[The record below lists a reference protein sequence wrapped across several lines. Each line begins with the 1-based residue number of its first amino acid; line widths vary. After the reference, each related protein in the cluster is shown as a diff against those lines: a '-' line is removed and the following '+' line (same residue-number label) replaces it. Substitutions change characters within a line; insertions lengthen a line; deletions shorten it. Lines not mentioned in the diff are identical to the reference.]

1 MERTVEAG
9 GARITYLIEGPPGAP
24 VVLFVNSIGSTRDL
38 WGPQVAAVTKAR
50 RAITYDARGH
60 GLSSAPPGDYSI
72 ADLAGDALAI
82 LDAEGV
88 DRAHICGISL
98 GGLTAM
104 WLGIHAPDR
113 VRSLTLANTAARIG
127 TTESWTARMALVR
140 DKGMAGVA
148 DLAIPLWFTERF
160 RVEAPHTVT
169 VFRHMIESC
178 STTGY
183 LGCCA
188 ALRDEDLRDQVSAIA
203 CSALCV
209 ASSGDV
215 PTPPEGLR
223 HVHSQIADSRLLV
236 LDAAHISNIEQM
248 GDFNV
253 ALTGFLAEHDQD

>member
-1 MERTVEAG
+1 MERTIETG

-24 VVLFVNSIGSTRDL
+24 VVLFINSIGSTRDL
-38 WGPQVAAVTKAR
+38 WGPQVAAVTKAH

-82 LDAEGV
+82 LDAEGL
-88 DRAHICGISL
+88 DRAHVCGISL
-98 GGLTAM
+98 GGLTGM
-104 WLGIHAPDR
+104 WLGINAPGR

-127 TTESWTARMALVR
+127 TTESWTARMDLVR
-140 DKGMAGVA
+140 EKGMAGVA
-148 DLAIPLWFTERF
+148 DLAIPLWFSERF
-160 RVEAPHTVT
+160 RAEAPHTIT
-169 VFRHMIESC
+169 VFRRMIESC
-178 STTGY
+178 SPTGY

-188 ALRDEDLRDQVSAIA
+188 ALRDEDLRDRISAIS
-203 CSALCV
+203 CSVLCV

-215 PTPPEGLR
+215 PTPPEGL
-223 HVHSQIADSRLLV
+223 HYVHSQIADSRLLM

-253 ALTGFLAEHDQD
+253 ALTRFLAEHD

>member
-1 MERTVEAG
+1 MERTVETG
-9 GARITYLIEGPPGAP
+9 GARITYLAEGPRGAP
-24 VVLFVNSIGSTRDL
+24 TVLFVNSIGATRDL
-38 WGPQVAAVTKAR
+38 WGPQVAAVTKAH

-72 ADLAGDALAI
+72 ADLAGDAVAI
-82 LDAEGV
+82 LDAEGL
-88 DRAHICGISL
+88 DRAHVCGISL
-98 GGLTAM
+98 GGLTGM
-104 WLGIHAPDR
+104 WLGINAPGR

-127 TTESWTARMALVR
+127 TTESWTARMDLVR
-140 DKGMAGVA
+140 EKGMTGVA

-160 RVEAPHTVT
+160 RAEAPHTIT

-178 STTGY
+178 SPTGY

-188 ALRDEDLRDQVSAIA
+188 ALRDEDLREQISAIS
-203 CSALCV
+203 CSVLCV

-215 PTPPEGLR
+215 PTPPEGLQY
-223 HVHSQIADSRLLV
+223 VHSQIADSRLLM

>member
-1 MERTVEAG
+1 MERNIETG
-9 GARITYLIEGPPGAP
+9 GARITYLTEGPPGAP

-38 WGPQVAAVTKAR
+38 WGSQVAAVTKAH

-88 DRAHICGISL
+88 ERPHICGISL

-140 DKGMAGVA
+140 EKGMAGVA

-160 RVEAPHTVT
+160 RAEAPHTVT

-188 ALRDEDLRDQVSAIA
+188 ALRDEDLRDQVSSIT
-203 CSALCV
+203 CPVLCV

-215 PTPPEGLR
+215 PTPPEGL
-223 HVHSQIADSRLLV
+223 HYVHSQIGDSRLLM

>member
-1 MERTVEAG
+1 
-9 GARITYLIEGPPGAP
+9 
-24 VVLFVNSIGSTRDL
+24 
-38 WGPQVAAVTKAR
+38 
-50 RAITYDARGH
+50 
-60 GLSSAPPGDYSI
+60 
-72 ADLAGDALAI
+72 
-82 LDAEGV
+82 
-88 DRAHICGISL
+88 
-98 GGLTAM
+98 M

-140 DKGMAGVA
+140 EKGMAGVA

-160 RVEAPHTVT
+160 RAEAPHTVT

-188 ALRDEDLRDQVSAIA
+188 ALRDEDLRDQVSAIT
-203 CSALCV
+203 CPVLCV

-223 HVHSQIADSRLLV
+223 YVHSQIADSRLLM

>member
-1 MERTVEAG
+1 MERTIETG

-24 VVLFVNSIGSTRDL
+24 VVLFINSIGSTRDL
-38 WGPQVAAVTKAR
+38 WGPQVAAVTKAH

-82 LDAEGV
+82 LDAEGL
-88 DRAHICGISL
+88 DRAHVCGISL
-98 GGLTAM
+98 GGLTGM
-104 WLGIHAPDR
+104 WLGINAPGR

-127 TTESWTARMALVR
+127 TTESWTARMDLVR
-140 DKGMAGVA
+140 EKGMTGVA
-148 DLAIPLWFTERF
+148 DLAIPLWFSERF
-160 RVEAPHTVT
+160 RAEAPHTIT
-169 VFRHMIESC
+169 VFRRMIESC
-178 STTGY
+178 SPTGY

-188 ALRDEDLRDQVSAIA
+188 ALRDEDLRDRISAIS
-203 CSALCV
+203 CSVLCV

-215 PTPPEGLR
+215 PTPPEGL
-223 HVHSQIADSRLLV
+223 HYVHSQIADSRLLM

-253 ALTGFLAEHDQD
+253 ALTRFLAEHD

>member
-1 MERTVEAG
+1 MERTIETG

-24 VVLFVNSIGSTRDL
+24 VVLFINSIGSTRDL
-38 WGPQVAAVTKAR
+38 WGPQVAAVTKAH

-60 GLSSAPPGDYSI
+60 GLSSAPSGDYSI
-72 ADLAGDALAI
+72 ALLAGDALAI
-82 LDAEGV
+82 LDAEGL
-88 DRAHICGISL
+88 DRAHVCGISL
-98 GGLTAM
+98 GGLTGM
-104 WLGIHAPDR
+104 WLGINAPDR
-113 VRSLTLANTAARIG
+113 IRSLTLANTAARIG
-127 TTESWTARMALVR
+127 TTESWTARMDLVR
-140 DKGMAGVA
+140 EKGMTGVA

-160 RVEAPHTVT
+160 RAEAPHTIT

-178 STTGY
+178 SPTGY

-188 ALRDEDLRDQVSAIA
+188 ALRDEDLREQISAIS
-203 CSALCV
+203 CSVLCV

-215 PTPPEGLR
+215 PTPPEGLQY
-223 HVHSQIADSRLLV
+223 VHSQIADSRLLM

>member
-1 MERTVEAG
+1 MERTIETG

-24 VVLFVNSIGSTRDL
+24 VVLFINSIGATRDL
-38 WGPQVAAVTKAR
+38 WGPQVAAVTKAH

-82 LDAEGV
+82 LDGEGL
-88 DRAHICGISL
+88 DRAHVCGISL
-98 GGLTAM
+98 GGLTGM
-104 WLGIHAPDR
+104 WLGINAPGR

-127 TTESWTARMALVR
+127 TTESWTARMDLVR
-140 DKGMAGVA
+140 EKGMTGVA
-148 DLAIPLWFTERF
+148 DLAIPLWFSERF
-160 RVEAPHTVT
+160 RAEAPHTIT
-169 VFRHMIESC
+169 VFRRMIESC
-178 STTGY
+178 SPTGY

-188 ALRDEDLRDQVSAIA
+188 ALRDEDLRDRISAIS
-203 CSALCV
+203 CSVLCV

-215 PTPPEGLR
+215 PTPPEGL
-223 HVHSQIADSRLLV
+223 HYVHSQIADSRLLM

-253 ALTGFLAEHDQD
+253 ALTRFLAEHD